1 MAKEM
6 EFEHL
11 LIFGI
16 IAFVVYH
23 VMRRGGCRCCFNNG
37 FSVGGRG
44 TKQLHQPCSTTEEC
58 SLYGGVP
65 GEVVCEF
72 GVVGKKWGAGFGKS
86 CQSVPGDPLDM
97 ICRLWGSD
105 VPCNNYCCTGL
116 FGGII
121 PNWELLSNTQRE
133 NYCKDKGHGVIQC
146 YR

>member
-1 MAKEM
+1 MAKET

-23 VMRRGGCRCCFNNG
+23 VMIGGGYSCCFNNG
-37 FSVGGRG
+37 FSVGIKESNYRTPASGKEG
-44 TKQLHQPCSTTEEC
+44 QSCSEDWEC
-58 SLYGGVP
+58 SVDSI
-65 GEVVCEF
+65 C
-72 GVVGKKWGAGFGKS
+72 KWVALNNGGFGKR
-86 CQSVPGDPLDM
+86 CQSVPGDPLNR
-97 ICRLWGSD
+97 ICKSWGSD

-121 PNWELLSNTQRE
+121 PNWELLSNRQRE

-146 YR
+146 YRT